1 MLSNVE
7 QHILEETF
15 LTAVYVGK
23 IISLSNENA
32 QKEEMQLFPNPMT
45 TWLFFCVEPFREDSS
60 YVSGTA
66 SVFFTPINSSQK
78 IG

>member
-32 QKEEMQLFPNPMT
+32 EKEEMQLFPNP
-45 TWLFFCVEPFREDSS
+45 WQLGYFFV
-60 YVSGTA
+60 
-66 SVFFTPINSSQK
+66 
-78 IG
+78 